1 MTQVVSTL
9 LFFEMK
15 LFNGYRYLIVSH
27 FVAAQLYG
35 VDISDLVRRLDASIS
50 TVEINLAA
58 TI

>member
-1 MTQVVSTL
+1 
-9 LFFEMK
+9 MK
-15 LFNGYRYLIVSH
+15 LSNGYRYLIVSH